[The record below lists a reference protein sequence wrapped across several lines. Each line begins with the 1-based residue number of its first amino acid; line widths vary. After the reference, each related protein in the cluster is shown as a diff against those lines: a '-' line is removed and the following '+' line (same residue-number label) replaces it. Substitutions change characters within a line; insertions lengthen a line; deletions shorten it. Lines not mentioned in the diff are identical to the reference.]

1 MMLKAFFTVVYF
13 IIFGYI
19 IDFVFG
25 HFSCSVMTALLVLW
39 CWAIALIISV
49 GLAEYTVKKI
59 KE

>member
-1 MMLKAFFTVVYF
+1 MLKAFFTVVYF

-19 IDFVFG
+19 IDFVFRHVPG
-25 HFSCSVMTALLVLW
+25 SVMTTLLVLW

-59 KE
+59 RE

>member
-1 MMLKAFFTVVYF
+1 MILKVFFTVVYF
-13 IIFGYI
+13 IAFGYA

-25 HFSCSVMTALLVLW
+25 NFSCSVMTTLLVLW